1 MRAPLQKHNEMIFS
15 SPVSLKTMPV
25 LPSSVKLQYLWRLC
39 KSLIRIKD
47 IVYSHGRFIFSSSGN
62 SFCMNITL
70 LKSPYHIHFIQVSG
84 RLIGR
89 KCSTAWFMTWHDL
102 TLHVMSRH
110 DSSWHSMSCLCNA
123 RVVHDSGW
131 RKAHFKP
138 RAPSF
143 GGLGDRFLRS
153 ALEAKDL
160 VLYKKKVL
168 KKEIFVIRRL
178 VVGVIQMMVSDV
190 ENNAW

>member
-1 MRAPLQKHNEMIFS
+1 M
-15 SPVSLKTMPV
+15 
-25 LPSSVKLQYLWRLC
+25 
-39 KSLIRIKD
+39 
-47 IVYSHGRFIFSSSGN
+47 
-62 SFCMNITL
+62 
-70 LKSPYHIHFIQVSG
+70 
-84 RLIGR
+84 
-89 KCSTAWFMTWHDL
+89 
-102 TLHVMSRH
+102 
-110 DSSWHSMSCLCNA
+110 
-123 RVVHDSGW
+123 VHDSGR
-131 RKAHFKP
+131 RKAHLKP